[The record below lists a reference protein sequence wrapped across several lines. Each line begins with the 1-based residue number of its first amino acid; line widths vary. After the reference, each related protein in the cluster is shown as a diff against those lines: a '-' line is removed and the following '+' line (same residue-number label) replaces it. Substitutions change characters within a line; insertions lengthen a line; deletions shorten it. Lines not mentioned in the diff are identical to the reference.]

1 MQGVVTDD
9 KGAYVKAAIVK
20 LIKIRDS
27 NEESE
32 PEAVTY
38 AETDEEGR
46 FLFQEINSDEKYFIE
61 IYVDRSEL
69 NDKKDVGE
77 ADVSSEPA
85 TKMEVPEKE
94 AESIKIDEP
103 EKAEAP
109 VNLGKQDA
117 QDRADFDIDDPDTE
131 DELEEEMIDFA
142 DGNGII
148 DHLKTNNMIDD
159 KIRGSI
165 SICNLNYMIDLNL
178 KEKSYLTKS
187 NLW

>member
-1 MQGVVTDD
+1 MHGVVTDD

-20 LIKIRDS
+20 LIKIQDS

-46 FLFQEINSDEKYFIE
+46 FLFQELNSDEKYFIE
-61 IYVDRSEL
+61 IYV
-69 NDKKDVGE
+69 
-77 ADVSSEPA
+77 EPE
-85 TKMEVPEKE
+85 KNVEPEKE
-94 AESIKIDEP
+94 VESIKIEEP
-103 EKAEAP
+103 ESNNIENEVSDSEA
-109 VNLGKQDA
+109 D
-117 QDRADFDIDDPDTE
+117 
-131 DELEEEMIDFA
+131 EEMIDFA

-165 SICNLNYMIDLNL
+165 SICNLNYMTDLNL
-178 KEKSYLTKS
+178 NEKPYLTKS

>member
-20 LIKIRDS
+20 LIKILDS

-46 FLFQEINSDEKYFIE
+46 FIFQELNSDEKYIIE
-61 IYVDRSEL
+61 IYVDRSESS
-69 NDKKDVGE
+69 DKKDEEETKKEIVKIE
-77 ADVSSEPA
+77 EPESKYETENDVSDSEP
-85 TKMEVPEKE
+85 
-94 AESIKIDEP
+94 DE
-103 EKAEAP
+103 E
-109 VNLGKQDA
+109 
-117 QDRADFDIDDPDTE
+117 IDDF
-131 DELEEEMIDFA
+131 L

-148 DHLKTNNMIDD
+148 DRLKTNNMIDD
-159 KIRGSI
+159 IVRGSI
-165 SICNLNYMIDLNL
+165 SICNLNYIADLNL
-178 KEKSYLTKS
+178 KEKPYLTKS

>member
-20 LIKIRDS
+20 LIKIRESD
-27 NEESE
+27 EESE

-46 FLFQEINSDEKYFIE
+46 FVFQELNSDEKYFIE

-69 NDKKDVGE
+69 MEGSEKEE
-77 ADVSSEPA
+77 APEK
-85 TKMEVPEKE
+85 KME
-94 AESIKIDEP
+94 SINIEEP
-103 EKAEAP
+103 E
-109 VNLGKQDA
+109 L
-117 QDRADFDIDDPDTE
+117 DFS
-131 DELEEEMIDFA
+131 

-148 DHLKTNNMIDD
+148 DSLKTNNMIDD

-165 SICNLNYMIDLNL
+165 SICNLNYMTDLNL
-178 KEKSYLTKS
+178 KEKPYLMKS

>member
-46 FLFQEINSDEKYFIE
+46 FLFQELNSDEKYFIE
-61 IYVDRSEL
+61 IYVDRSDL
-69 NDKKDVGE
+69 NDKKANEEV
-77 ADVSSEPA
+77 DVSSEPA
-85 TKMEVPEKE
+85 TKMEKPEKE
-94 AESIKIDEP
+94 VEP
-103 EKAEAP
+103 EKKMGSINIE
-109 VNLGKQDA
+109 
-117 QDRADFDIDDPDTE
+117 DPESNNDTE
-131 DELEEEMIDFA
+131 YEVNDSEEDEETDFA

-148 DHLKTNNMIDD
+148 DRLKTNNVIDD

-165 SICNLNYMIDLNL
+165 SICNLNYMTDLNL
-178 KEKSYLTKS
+178 EEKSYLTKS

>member
-27 NEESE
+27 NEEPE
-32 PEAVTY
+32 LEAVTY

-46 FLFQEINSDEKYFIE
+46 FLFEELNSDEKYFIE

-69 NDKKDVGE
+69 NDKKDNE
-77 ADVSSEPA
+77 KTDVSSEPA
-85 TKMEVPEKE
+85 TMME
-94 AESIKIDEP
+94 EP
-103 EKAEAP
+103 EKID
-109 VNLGKQDA
+109 G
-117 QDRADFDIDDPDTE
+117 ADFEADDPNTD
-131 DELEEEMIDFA
+131 DELEEERTDFS

-165 SICNLNYMIDLNL
+165 SICNLNFMTDLNL
-178 KEKSYLTKS
+178 KEKPYLTKS